1 MAINAYTGL
10 MGSGKSYEVVS
21 SVIVPA
27 IQAGRRVVTNI
38 DGINP
43 QAIQDYILS
52 KTKLTVDQLGSI
64 VIFANDDINNTDFF
78 PNDADPHSDQS
89 PTTLMAGDLLAVD
102 ECWRFWSTDNK
113 ISEAHMTFFRMHRH
127 YTHPQSGV
135 SCDVALMIQ
144 DLGTLHRKLKAVV
157 EMTTRTV
164 KLKTLGMSS
173 SYRIELYEGN
183 KLTKK
188 TRIDTFNK
196 QYKADIFPLYKS
208 YAAGTGNEKAIDKRQ
223 NVLLNPRIWIVAV
236 LLIVFGLWG
245 VWSLYGFFTPKN
257 KSKPASQSSSSS
269 LSGTQIQNGTP
280 ILKTTVKPVL
290 NDYSSDWRITGKF
303 EANGQNWIV
312 VSNVAGKLRF
322 ESPSVFT
329 SNGYTAI
336 GEIEGQK
343 ATMWTGSSSGGL
355 FTSPAQYPSPP
366 PPPAPSTGQP
376 SQLAPGVTQP
386 LAR

>member
-21 SVIVPA
+21 SIIVPA

-43 QAIQDYILS
+43 QAIQDYIVS
-52 KTKLTVDQLGSI
+52 KTKLTADQLGSI
-64 VIFANDDINNTDFF
+64 VIFANDDINSTDFF
-78 PNDADPHSDQS
+78 PNDADPHSEHS

-127 YTHPQSGV
+127 YTHPQTGV

-188 TRIDTFNK
+188 SHIDTFNK

-208 YAAGTGNEKAIDKRQ
+208 YAAGTGNEKAMDKRQ
-223 NVLLNPRIWIVAV
+223 NVLLNPRVWFVTV
-236 LLIVFGLWG
+236 LVIGLGSWG
-245 VWSLYGFFTPKN
+245 VWYIYGFLTGKHGAKNNAQASASATLPNGAPMSLQTPK
-257 KSKPASQSSSSS
+257 AS
-269 LSGTQIQNGTP
+269 
-280 ILKTTVKPVL
+280 L
-290 NDYSSDWRITGKF
+290 NNYSSDWRIAGKF

-312 VSNVAGKLRF
+312 VSNGAGKLRF

-329 SNGYTAI
+329 SNGYTAV
-336 GEIEGQK
+336 GEVEGQK
-343 ATMWTGSSSGGL
+343 ATMWTGSSSSGL
-355 FTSPAQYPSPP
+355 FASPMQYPSPP
-366 PPPAPSTGQP
+366 PPPPPAPSIAQP
-376 SQLAPGVTQP
+376 SPLAPGVTQP